1 MPEKDKK
8 INFLASRRN
17 SMIIVFLAGLFVGI
31 GGFYLFY
38 SFGSNQELNIFGK
51 NDLSQKDSLELIDT
65 ATYITEYNDTS
76 EMLFIDTIPDS
87 LAYQQ
92 IWNALITEP
101 GYREMDSLFLDS
113 VVKKIYADSV
123 TYINSINEGLNLQ
136 NEQLLSAKYSNV
148 YSYTTAID
156 SDSVGFIDNGI
167 HRYYFEFWSS
177 PIHFSGYSKNGK
189 SLKLYS
195 VQPGEI
201 LLFILLD
208 NALYMKRAEQWYLVE
223 DSKADHPFLLV
234 SSVDLCK
241 KLNELKK

>member
-8 INFLASRRN
+8 TNFLASRRN
-17 SMIIVFLAGLFVGI
+17 SMILVFIVGLLIGG

-38 SFGSNQELNIFGK
+38 ALGSNQELNTFEE
-51 NDLSQKDSLELIDT
+51 NELSQKDSLELIDT
-65 ATYITEYNDTS
+65 VTYIVEYTDTS

-92 IWNALITEP
+92 IWDALITEP

-113 VVKKIYADSV
+113 VVKKIYVDSV
-123 TYINSINEGLNLQ
+123 TYINSINEGLSLQ
-136 NEQLLSAKYSNV
+136 NEQLLSAKYYNV
-148 YSYTTAID
+148 YSYTSMID
-156 SDSVGFIDNGI
+156 SDTLEFIDNGV

-177 PIHFSGYSKNGK
+177 PIHFSGYTKNGK

-195 VQPGEI
+195 VLPGEI
-201 LLFILLD
+201 IQFVLLD
-208 NALYMKRAEQWYLVE
+208 NTLYMERAAQWYLVE

-234 SSVDLCK
+234 SSIDLCQN
-241 KLNELKK
+241 LNGLKK